1 MVFYKNLLYF
11 NHLNN
16 RWIAQ
21 VLNVYF
27 ALFSTMYCIVL
38 FIILSLPHHSNT
50 IHMEKA
56 DSTIAQMR
64 KGVLE
69 MCVVAAISSR
79 EAYASDILDRLKQS
93 QLIVVEGTLYPIL
106 TRLKN
111 EGFLSYRWEESNSGP
126 PRKYYSITPEGTGF
140 LSELRSGWDELVNA
154 VSALV
159 AVNNQED
166 SKETSNTIDQ

>member
-1 MVFYKNLLYF
+1 
-11 NHLNN
+11 
-16 RWIAQ
+16 
-21 VLNVYF
+21 
-27 ALFSTMYCIVL
+27 MYCIVL
-38 FIILSLPHHSNT
+38 FIVLSLPRYSNT
-50 IHMEKA
+50 LPMEKA

-79 EAYASDILDRLKQS
+79 EAYASDILERLKQS
-93 QLIVVEGTLYPIL
+93 HLIVVEGTLYPIL

-140 LSELRSGWDELVNA
+140 LTELRSGWDELVTA

-159 AVNNQED
+159 AINNQTEPL
-166 SKETSNTIDQ
+166 ETLNNPAQ

>member
-1 MVFYKNLLYF
+1 
-11 NHLNN
+11 
-16 RWIAQ
+16 
-21 VLNVYF
+21 
-27 ALFSTMYCIVL
+27 
-38 FIILSLPHHSNT
+38 
-50 IHMEKA
+50 MEKA

-79 EAYASDILDRLKQS
+79 EAYASDILERLKQS

-126 PRKYYSITPEGTGF
+126 PRKYYSITPEGTAF
-140 LSELRSGWDELVNA
+140 LTELRAGWNELVTA

-159 AVNNQED
+159 AGNNQTD
-166 SKETSNTIDQ
+166 SVETPNTPVQ

>member
-1 MVFYKNLLYF
+1 
-11 NHLNN
+11 
-16 RWIAQ
+16 
-21 VLNVYF
+21 
-27 ALFSTMYCIVL
+27 
-38 FIILSLPHHSNT
+38 
-50 IHMEKA
+50 MEKA

-79 EAYASDILDRLKQS
+79 EAYASDILERLKQS
-93 QLIVVEGTLYPIL
+93 HLIVVEGTLYPIL

-126 PRKYYSITPEGTGF
+126 PRKYYTITSEGTGF
-140 LSELRSGWDELVNA
+140 LSELRTGWDELVTA

-159 AVNNQED
+159 AGQN
-166 SKETSNTIDQ
+166 ETASTEPSNTTDQ

>member
-1 MVFYKNLLYF
+1 
-11 NHLNN
+11 
-16 RWIAQ
+16 
-21 VLNVYF
+21 
-27 ALFSTMYCIVL
+27 MYCIVL
-38 FIILSLPHHSNT
+38 LNVLYLPRYSIH

-79 EAYASDILDRLKQS
+79 EAYASDILERLKQS

-111 EGFLSYRWEESNSGP
+111 EGFLNYRWEESNSGP
-126 PRKYYSITPEGTGF
+126 PRKYYSITPEGSAF
-140 LSELRSGWDELVNA
+140 LSDLRTGWDELVNA

-159 AVNNQED
+159 AVNNQ
-166 SKETSNTIDQ
+166 SETSETPNTSGQ